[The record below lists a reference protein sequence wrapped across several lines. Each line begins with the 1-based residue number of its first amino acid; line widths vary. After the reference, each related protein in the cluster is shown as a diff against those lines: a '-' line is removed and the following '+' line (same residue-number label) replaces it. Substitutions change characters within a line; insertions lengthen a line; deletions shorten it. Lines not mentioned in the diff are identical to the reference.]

1 MSQTFARDNVKFARA
16 APDADAFSASGS
28 GRNVVGSSAL
38 QTDRLRLLLQ
48 TMEDERAV
56 VEELLRLSSQLSVHL
71 SRSESSGALLAQLG
85 DVQEEWRLLLVRVR
99 QAFWRASNSTC
110 QHAVILQD
118 VEEVKAKLGARQQ
131 LRVQSRHCFHEL
143 CLRAELRLYHQRR
156 RCLQARSDSLAL
168 FSLGQKEKDEITSAL
183 LDLTSGINA
192 AQSGLGAPSGRTC
205 RLLQEWIAW
214 AKRAESH
221 AAVGQSLA
229 LFPEEAR
236 AQVAEMRSFHADFGR
251 RRSKLLVE
259 SERMKGTHAEDK
271 ELLQVL
277 EATQGL
283 YESVEQSLERS
294 LEAMKNSLEER
305 EKLFL
310 RLADTDAWL
319 AGILA
324 RRDPHGH
331 ADSSSKADI
340 GQLESELKRHR
351 SSRVDLEKRLKL
363 LEAVMDG
370 WREAS
375 PRLSPAES
383 RYLVSRLS
391 GLWALLDGLLAH
403 QKASCWQLEELI
415 CRRRSSE
422 EELSNIRASLQ
433 QTSVALAEQRF
444 PLSQETVVTLE
455 HLMHSL
461 MERQW
466 EVQELQHC
474 QEAERS
480 ALLCAIGEL
489 QDRCKALS
497 VSAFEQDK
505 YLRLRKQMEE
515 STSIAGEQVQRVRAS
530 ALGVAERLRL
540 CQTLLV
546 ELPLVKTQ
554 CQEAGDQLEAIAEDL
569 SPSQLRAERRA
580 VVQTVETLVS
590 WEHSLTEDAKHLER
604 RLLPALRFSSELPA
618 FIRLLEK
625 LRWELRGAE
634 PVKPDERVI
643 DGKLQR
649 CWVIWRSV
657 ECGVRVLEGLGQT
670 EKIDVKSSAELCSL
684 EDAAKQEC
692 RLRMVT
698 FSLDLF
704 TTLLVCFSE
713 MHLPQWCVFHRRACL
728 RPESP

>member
-1 MSQTFARDNVKFARA
+1 MHCFSASDSDR
-16 APDADAFSASGS
+16 SASGS
-28 GRNVVGSSAL
+28 SAR
-38 QTDRLRLLLQ
+38 QADRLRLLLQ
-48 TMEDERAV
+48 TMEDKQAA
-56 VEELLRLSSQLSVHL
+56 VEELLCLSSQLSVHL

-85 DVQEEWRLLLVRVR
+85 DVQEEWRLLLVRIR
-99 QAFWRASNSTC
+99 RAFWHASNATR
-110 QHAVILQD
+110 QHAVIIKAI
-118 VEEVKAKLGARQQ
+118 EEVKAKLGACQK
-131 LRVQSRHCFHEL
+131 LRVHSHHSFHEL
-143 CLRAELRLYHQRR
+143 CLRAELRLSHQRR
-156 RCLQARSDSLAL
+156 LCFQARSHSLAL

-192 AQSGLGAPSGRTC
+192 AQSGLGAPSGRTY

-214 AKRAESH
+214 AKRAENH
-221 AAVGQSLA
+221 IAAREQSLA

-236 AQVAEMRSFHADFGR
+236 VQVAEMRRLQADFGC

-259 SERMKGTHAEDK
+259 SERMKGTNGEDK

-277 EATQGL
+277 EATEGL
-283 YESVEQSLERS
+283 YESVEQSLECS

-319 AGILA
+319 AGIFA
-324 RRDPHGH
+324 RRDPLAH
-331 ADSSSKADI
+331 ADSFSEADI
-340 GQLESELKRHR
+340 DQLESQLKRHK
-351 SSRVDLEKRLKL
+351 SSRADLEKRLKL
-363 LEAVMDG
+363 LEVVMDG

-375 PRLSPAES
+375 PELSPGES
-383 RYLVSRLS
+383 RYLVNRLS
-391 GLWALLDGLLAH
+391 GLWALVDGLLAH
-403 QKASCWQLEELI
+403 QRASCWELEELI

-422 EELSNIRASLQ
+422 EEVSNIRASLQ
-433 QTSVALAEQRF
+433 QISVALAEQRF

-461 MERQW
+461 MEQQW

-497 VSAFEQDK
+497 VNAFEQDK

-515 STSIAGEQVQRVRAS
+515 STSIAGEQIQRVRAS
-530 ALGVAERLRL
+530 ALGVGEKLRL

-569 SPSQLRAERRA
+569 SPPELQAERRA
-580 VVQTVETLVS
+580 VVQTVDTLVS
-590 WEHSLTEDAKHLER
+590 WEDSLTEDVKHLER
-604 RLLPALRFSSELPA
+604 QLLPALQFSSELPA

-625 LRWELRGAE
+625 LRRELREAK

-643 DGKLQR
+643 DTKLQR
-649 CWVIWRSV
+649 CWVIWRNV
-657 ECGVRVLEGLGQT
+657 ECGVRVLEGLGQK
-670 EKIDVKSSAELCSL
+670 EKIEVESSRELCAL

-692 RLRMVT
+692 QLRMVSFNLD
-698 FSLDLF
+698 FSG
-704 TTLLVCFSE
+704 
-713 MHLPQWCVFHRRACL
+713 
-728 RPESP
+728 

>member
-1 MSQTFARDNVKFARA
+1 MDC
-16 APDADAFSASGS
+16 FSASGS
-28 GRNVVGSSAL
+28 DRNVLGSSAL

-48 TMEDERAV
+48 TMEDKQAM

-71 SRSESSGALLAQLG
+71 SRSESSGALLAELG
-85 DVQEEWRLLLVRVR
+85 DVQEEWRLLLVGIR
-99 QAFWRASNSTC
+99 QAFWHASNSTC
-110 QHAVILQD
+110 RHAVIIKD
-118 VEEVKAKLGARQQ
+118 IEEVKAKLGARQK
-131 LRVQSRHCFHEL
+131 LRVQSHHSFHEL
-143 CLRAELRLYHQRR
+143 CLRAELRLYDQRR
-156 RCLQARSDSLAL
+156 LCFQARSDSLAL
-168 FSLGQKEKDEITSAL
+168 FSLGQKEKDEIMSAL
-183 LDLTSGINA
+183 LDLKSGINA
-192 AQSGLGAPSGRTC
+192 AQSELGAPSGRTY
-205 RLLQEWIAW
+205 RLLQEWITW
-214 AKRAESH
+214 AKRAENLI
-221 AAVGQSLA
+221 AVRQSLA

-236 AQVAEMRSFHADFGR
+236 VQVAEMRRFQADFGC

-259 SERMKGTHAEDK
+259 SERMKGTHGENK

-277 EATQGL
+277 EATEGL
-283 YESVEQSLERS
+283 YESVEQSLECS

-310 RLADTDAWL
+310 RLADVDAWL

-324 RRDPHGH
+324 RRDPHAH
-331 ADSSSKADI
+331 ADSFSKADI
-340 GQLESELKRHR
+340 GQLESELKCHK
-351 SSRVDLEKRLKL
+351 SSTVDLEKRLKL
-363 LEAVMDG
+363 LEAVVDG

-375 PRLSPAES
+375 PEPSPGES
-383 RYLVSRLS
+383 RYLVNRLS

-403 QKASCWQLEELI
+403 WKASCWELEELI

-422 EELSNIRASLQ
+422 EELSNIQASLQ
-433 QTSVALAEQRF
+433 QISVALAEQRF

-455 HLMHSL
+455 HLAHSL
-461 MERQW
+461 MEHQW

-497 VSAFEQDK
+497 VNAFEQDK

-515 STSIAGEQVQRVRAS
+515 STSIAGEQIQRVRAS
-530 ALGVAERLRL
+530 ALGVGERLRL

-569 SPSQLRAERRA
+569 SPSELRAERRA
-580 VVQTVETLVS
+580 VVQTVESLVS
-590 WEHSLTEDAKHLER
+590 WEHSLTEDVKHLER
-604 RLLPALRFSSELPA
+604 QLLLGLQFSSELPA
-618 FIRLLEK
+618 FSRLLEK

-643 DGKLQR
+643 DAKLQR
-649 CWVIWRSV
+649 CWVIWRNV
-657 ECGVRVLEGLGQT
+657 ECGVRVLEGLGQK
-670 EKIDVKSSAELCSL
+670 EKIDVKSSRELCSL

-692 RLRMVT
+692 QLRMVS
-698 FSLDLF
+698 FNLDLF
-704 TTLLVCFSE
+704 ITFLVYFSGI
-713 MHLPQWCVFHRRACL
+713 HLPQWCVFNRRACL